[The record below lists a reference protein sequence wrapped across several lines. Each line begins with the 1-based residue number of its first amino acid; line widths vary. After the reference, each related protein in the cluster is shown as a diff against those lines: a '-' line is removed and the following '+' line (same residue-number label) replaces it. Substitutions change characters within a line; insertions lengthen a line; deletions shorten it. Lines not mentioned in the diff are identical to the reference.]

1 MIKMIPNKNLDPNYN
16 YLSDAIDATG
26 IYQFKPEDYHFCD
39 EEKVCNISININGK
53 CYKDPD
59 KVSNRLYNDLSLLTN
74 LDFVDGKNKDYHGE
88 FKYKHLIYNNLP
100 FSSSYI
106 GVLEYYAKRKA
117 LYDELRIGEF
127 LNIFRTI
134 GGHMIWPYNNVIIN
148 NRYTISSA
156 RYNAGVIYSRIDF
169 ILQAIKCHY
178 LGKDYKHSSVLN
190 KAINNE
196 CKWFEEYGRGEEG
209 FKSFI
214 DSFLLNDFVDKDY
227 NVLSLVYDRPIE
239 DSERSFTII
248 ESRYNFD
255 SYFYLI
261 KFKIMNRSKRLCGIE
276 I

>member
-1 MIKMIPNKNLDPNYN
+1 MIRMIPNKKLDIQYN
-16 YLSDAIDATG
+16 YLSYAIDCTG
-26 IYQFKPEDYHFCD
+26 VYKYKSTDYHFCED
-39 EEKVCNISININGK
+39 EKDCDIKININGK

-88 FKYKHLIYNNLP
+88 FKYKHLIHNNLP

-134 GGHMIWPYNNVIIN
+134 GGHMIWPFNDVIIN

-178 LGKDYKHSSVLN
+178 LGKDYKHSSILYE
-190 KAINNE
+190 AINNE
-196 CKWFEEYGRGEEG
+196 HKWFEEYGRGEEG

-214 DSFLLNDFVDKDY
+214 DSFLLNDFVDNDY

-255 SYFYLI
+255 SYFNLI
-261 KFKIMNRSKRLCGIE
+261 EFKIMNRSKRLCGIE